1 MKRNLIVSHGD
12 GDGVISTALL
22 AEKHKLNLQETDIVF
37 TQPFLVDKVK
47 TDGYE
52 QIYVCDL
59 AINNRNLNMTW
70 DFIQAIEDRLVVWY
84 DHHEGWTDENVW
96 STKHKVDIGNSS
108 CAALIGGDQK
118 WIDAADAIDSR
129 KGHSDLGQ
137 LLDQALKVN
146 LSDNEVREYAFNYVL
161 GLNNG
166 SLLEKKQKEY
176 ETIQEKTRQLVNSG
190 EAKGQVLVV
199 NAQGHIGF
207 DRTQIFMMGYEKAPF
222 VVVLGEFQDK
232 VTTTVA
238 TNTKT
243 NLVKVFNLGSGSPFR
258 VSFEGD
264 HVERVVNTLNSLQ
277 D

>member
-12 GDGVISTALL
+12 TDGIITTALL
-22 AEKHKLNLQETDIVF
+22 VQRFQLNLQETDIVF

-52 QIYVCDL
+52 RIYVCDL
-59 AINNRNLNMTW
+59 AINNRCPSMTW

-146 LSDNEVREYAFNYVL
+146 LSDDEVRRYAFNYVL
-161 GLNNG
+161 GDLM
-166 SLLEKKQKEY
+166 LEKKQKEY
-176 ETIQEKTRQLVNSG
+176 KVIQEKTRQLVDSG
-190 EAKGQVLVV
+190 EVKDQVLVV
-199 NAQGHIGF
+199 NAQGHVGF
-207 DRTQIFMMGYEKAPF
+207 DRTAIFMMGYEKASY
-222 VVVLGEFQDK
+222 VVVLGEFQGK

-243 NLVKVFNLGSGSPFR
+243 NLVKVFSLGSGSPFR

-264 HVERVVNTLNSLQ
+264 HVERVVNTLNNL
-277 D
+277 